1 MFSVLFECDLAV
13 SIILY
18 PFFFFIHSGTDT
30 CYYAVAV
37 AKKNTGFGF
46 RDLRG
51 KKSCHTGLGKSAGWN
66 IPIGSLVTMNVIEWG
81 GIEDKPL
88 EEGKGLFVS
97 G

>member
-1 MFSVLFECDLAV
+1 M
-13 SIILY
+13 
-18 PFFFFIHSGTDT
+18 
-30 CYYAVAV
+30 